1 MNSTENNFDTRT
13 ISSPPIIMK
22 DGALATIVK
31 ILHLRDFGYPF
42 FILKILD
49 TTEYGYLDSNCIH
62 SSFEK
67 KVFEKKKKYVLFY
80 DLPYVVGCSVSC
92 YSIFPV
98 GSFREIN
105 LIFFP
110 LVNFSRFLGI
120 YFCFL
125 ATKEKIFDTKIN
137 LDSNNVNDFRDLEF
151 PSYKTELKN

>member
-1 MNSTENNFDTRT
+1 MMNATEINFDTRT

-80 DLPYVVGCSVSC
+80 DLPYAVGCSVSC
-92 YSIFPV
+92 YLIFPV
-98 GSFREIN
+98 GSFREIH
-105 LIFFP
+105 LIFFSVGQFQQIFGNI
-110 LVNFSRFLGI
+110 LLLFSDKREN
-120 YFCFL
+120 Y
-125 ATKEKIFDTKIN
+125 
-137 LDSNNVNDFRDLEF
+137 
-151 PSYKTELKN
+151 